1 MKRRVF
7 GIETEYGIACVGPQ
21 GAKPPLDAE
30 HAAREL
36 FTPVLA
42 RHRST
47 NVFTVNGGRL
57 YLDVGAH
64 PEYATAECST
74 IRELIAQDAAG
85 SRILASLAAQAT
97 RRMRERGV
105 GGRIHV
111 FKNNVDAVG
120 NSCGCHENYL
130 VKRSPQFRAMADALV
145 SFFVARSA
153 LVGAG
158 WVAPDGS
165 YHLTQRAQAIDDE
178 ISAATTRTR
187 PIINTRDEPL
197 ADASAYRRL
206 HVIVGDS
213 SVSQATTM
221 LKIGS
226 TCRMLTAV
234 ERGIDISDLCLAQP
248 LRTLRELSRDPSLK
262 TPVELRD
269 GRRLTIPQLLEIYR
283 ERVLNLECDDELDL
297 RVMDLWA
304 RGNEALATQQWGPIE
319 TELDFAIK
327 YRLLQRASARA
338 ARSLTKAEQTR
349 LELAYHDITDASLAP
364 SLAAAGALTSVVTD
378 AEVEQARHR
387 APTTTRAHLRARV
400 LAAAKEHGR
409 DVSVDWLHI
418 RLNDSRRPTLT
429 LADPL
434 ASDNPDVEALIAD
447 MEDQQ

>member
-1 MKRRVF
+1 
-7 GIETEYGIACVGPQ
+7 
-21 GAKPPLDAE
+21 
-30 HAAREL
+30 
-36 FTPVLA
+36 
-42 RHRST
+42 
-47 NVFTVNGGRL
+47 
-57 YLDVGAH
+57 
-64 PEYATAECST
+64 
-74 IRELIAQDAAG
+74 
-85 SRILASLAAQAT
+85 
-97 RRMRERGV
+97 
-105 GGRIHV
+105 
-111 FKNNVDAVG
+111 
-120 NSCGCHENYL
+120 
-130 VKRSPQFRAMADALV
+130 MADALV

-165 YHLTQRAQAIDDE
+165 YHLTQRAEAMDDE

-364 SLAAAGALTSVVTD
+364 SLATAGALSLVVTD
-378 AEVEQARHR
+378 AEAEQARHR

-418 RLNDSRRPTLT
+418 RLSDSRRPTLT